1 MATSQ
6 QIVDD
11 VARGI
16 KILGAI
22 ASAEQKVE
30 PYAVFISSFV
40 PGLGSAVAAVALAQP
55 YIDKVAQYAPQ
66 VAAIVQNEGVPVVDA
81 MRSVAP
87 EIIGHVKT
95 AVAMLQRS
103 DPTLSHV
110 TVADIADVVAAQAF
124 AGFFG
129 DVFKNSEFSPQDPRF
144 DRASAGNA

>member
-1 MATSQ
+1 MTTSQ

-11 VARGI
+11 VASGI

-22 ASAEQKVE
+22 ASVEEKVE

-66 VAAIVQNEGVPVVDA
+66 VAAVVQNEGVPIVDA
-81 MRSVAP
+81 MRAVGP
-87 EIIGHVKT
+87 DIVDHVKT
-95 AVAMLQRS
+95 AVALLQRS

-110 TVADIADVVAAQAF
+110 TVADIADVVAGQAF
-124 AGFFG
+124 ASFFG
-129 DVFKNSEFSPQDPRF
+129 DLFKDSEFSPQDPRF
-144 DRASAGNA
+144 DRVPPTA